1 MNSRL
6 GAVDVKRT
14 VRSFTDRDCNSG
26 PRALTGSA
34 WLGWSVLVWPLAIAG
49 LIGAQS
55 NPTWA
60 AILFAVLGSSAL
72 GAIFGGYVTTR
83 MRGRLEREEAWRTRL
98 IEAADNLNGALSR
111 VLRTLGNLLGGALS
125 REPLRSEDGTLTE
138 PTAAALE
145 SVWALLNEVGVSL
158 SHLEL
163 LFSADSN
170 VYSEGI
176 ETMRL
181 IQRTA
186 GLLDGRPPAQHLI
199 KAVVAERATPG
210 AGKSLLWKVGSAGY
224 LDHLEILITEGSG
237 PLSFDPADDVN
248 VAQWAKELHLLA
260 GRRAHAFSQAAHAYI
275 EAYRST

>member
-1 MNSRL
+1 M
-6 GAVDVKRT
+6 
-14 VRSFTDRDCNSG
+14 
-26 PRALTGSA
+26 
-34 WLGWSVLVWPLAIAG
+34 LVWLRLPIAG

-111 VLRTLGNLLGGALS
+111 VLRTLGSLVGSASIGEL
-125 REPLRSEDGTLTE
+125 PLRRDDGTPTE
-138 PTAAALE
+138 RTAADLE
-145 SVWALLNEVGVSL
+145 SVWALLNDVEVLL

-170 VYSEGI
+170 VYTEGYQ
-176 ETMRL
+176 TMRL
-181 IQRTA
+181 VQRTA
-186 GLLDGRPPAQHLI
+186 GLLDDRSSAQHLI
-199 KAVVAERATPG
+199 EAVVAERESPG
-210 AGKSLLWKVGSAGY
+210 AGRRLLLDMEPRY
-224 LDHLEILITEGSG
+224 LDQFEVLIAQGSG
-237 PLSFDPADDVN
+237 PEIFDPADDAN
-248 VAQWAKELHLLA
+248 VAQWARELHVLA
-260 GRRAHAFSQAAHAYI
+260 GRKAHAYSRATHAYI

>member
-1 MNSRL
+1 
-6 GAVDVKRT
+6 
-14 VRSFTDRDCNSG
+14 
-26 PRALTGSA
+26 
-34 WLGWSVLVWPLAIAG
+34 VLVWPLPIAG

-60 AILFAVLGSSAL
+60 AILLAVLGSSAL

-111 VLRTLGNLLGGALS
+111 VLRTLGSLLGEL
-125 REPLRSEDGTLTE
+125 PLRREDRTPTE
-138 PTAAALE
+138 RTAAALE
-145 SVWALLNEVGVSL
+145 SVWALLNEVEVLL

-170 VYSEGI
+170 VYTEGYQ
-176 ETMRL
+176 TMRL

-186 GLLDGRPPAQHLI
+186 GLLDERPPAQHLI
-199 KAVVAERATPG
+199 EAVVAERQTPG
-210 AGKSLLWKVGSAGY
+210 AGRSLLLDVEPRY
-224 LDHLEILITEGSG
+224 LDHLEVLITQGSG
-237 PLSFDPADDVN
+237 PDSFDPADDAN
-248 VAQWAKELHLLA
+248 VAHWARELHALA
-260 GRRAHAFSQAAHAYI
+260 GRRAHAYSQAAHAYI

>member
-1 MNSRL
+1 M
-6 GAVDVKRT
+6 
-14 VRSFTDRDCNSG
+14 
-26 PRALTGSA
+26 
-34 WLGWSVLVWPLAIAG
+34 
-49 LIGAQS
+49 GAQS
-55 NPTWA
+55 SPTWA

-111 VLRTLGNLLGGALS
+111 VLRTLGNLLSSASIGK
-125 REPLRSEDGTLTE
+125 PLRSEDGTLTE
-138 PTAAALE
+138 STAAALE
-145 SVWALLNEVGVSL
+145 SAWALLNEVGVLL

-170 VYSEGI
+170 VYSEGL

-199 KAVVAERATPG
+199 EAVVAERATPG
-210 AGKSLLWKVGSAGY
+210 AGRRLLRRVMPSY
-224 LDHLEILITEGSG
+224 LDHLEVLIAEGSG
-237 PLSFDPADDVN
+237 PDSFDPSDDAN
-248 VAQWAKELHLLA
+248 VARWAQELHLLA
-260 GRRAHAFSQAAHAYI
+260 GRRAHAYSQAAHAYI

>member
-98 IEAADNLNGALSR
+98 IEAADNFNGVLSR
-111 VLRTLGNLLGGALS
+111 MLRTLGTLIPRAS
-125 REPLRSEDGTLTE
+125 RGELPLRRDDGTPTE
-138 PTAAALE
+138 DTAAALE
-145 SVWALLNEVGVSL
+145 SVWALLMEAEVLL

-163 LFSADSN
+163 
-170 VYSEGI
+170 
-176 ETMRL
+176 
-181 IQRTA
+181 
-186 GLLDGRPPAQHLI
+186 GR
-199 KAVVAERATPG
+199 ERA
-210 AGKSLLWKVGSAGY
+210 
-224 LDHLEILITEGSG
+224 
-237 PLSFDPADDVN
+237 
-248 VAQWAKELHLLA
+248 
-260 GRRAHAFSQAAHAYI
+260 
-275 EAYRST
+275 

>member
-1 MNSRL
+1 
-6 GAVDVKRT
+6 
-14 VRSFTDRDCNSG
+14 
-26 PRALTGSA
+26 
-34 WLGWSVLVWPLAIAG
+34 VLVWPLPIAG

-111 VLRTLGNLLGGALS
+111 ALRTLGNLLAPSG
-125 REPLRSEDGTLTE
+125 RPPFRSEDGTITE

-145 SVWALLNEVGVSL
+145 SVWALLNEVGVLL

-170 VYSEGI
+170 VYSEGL

-186 GLLDGRPPAQHLI
+186 GLLEGRAAAQHLI
-199 KAVVAERATPG
+199 EAVVAERATRG
-210 AGKSLLWKVGSAGY
+210 AGKRLLREVGSPGY
-224 LDHLEILITEGSG
+224 IDHLEILTTQWLG
-237 PLSFDPADDVN
+237 PDSFDPSDDAN
-248 VAQWAKELHLLA
+248 VAQWARELHLLA
-260 GRRAHAFSQAAHAYI
+260 GRRAHAYSQAAHAYI

>member
-1 MNSRL
+1 L
-6 GAVDVKRT
+6 
-14 VRSFTDRDCNSG
+14 
-26 PRALTGSA
+26 P
-34 WLGWSVLVWPLAIAG
+34 IAG

-98 IEAADNLNGALSR
+98 IEAADNFNGALSR
-111 VLRTLGNLLGGALS
+111 VLRTLGNLVGGATAGD
-125 REPLRSEDGTLTE
+125 RPLRREGGAPTE
-138 PTAAALE
+138 RTEAALE
-145 SVWALLNEVGVSL
+145 SVWTLLNEVEVLL

-163 LFSADSN
+163 LFSTDSD
-170 VYSEGI
+170 VYQEGYQ
-176 ETMRL
+176 TMRL

-199 KAVVAERATPG
+199 EAVVAERETPG
-210 AGKSLLWKVGSAGY
+210 AGRSLLVDVEPRY
-224 LDHLEILITEGSG
+224 LDHLELLITQGSG
-237 PLSFDPADDVN
+237 PDRFDPADDAN
-248 VAQWAKELHLLA
+248 VAQWANELHLLA
-260 GRRAHAFSQAAHAYI
+260 GRRAHAYSQAAHAYI